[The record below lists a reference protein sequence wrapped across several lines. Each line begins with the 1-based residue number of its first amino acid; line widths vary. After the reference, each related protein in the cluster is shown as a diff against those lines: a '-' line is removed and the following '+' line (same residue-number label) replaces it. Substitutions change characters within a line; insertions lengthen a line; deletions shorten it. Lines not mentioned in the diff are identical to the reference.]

1 MDKSSS
7 CEFCCESRPIVYCK
21 ADSARLCLAC
31 DSRIHSANAL
41 FKRHLRALLC
51 ENCGAH
57 PSSIHC
63 LDHRLFACRRCD
75 RKLHSNNNNHHH
87 HTTTTTIMTTYG
99 GCPSAKEFAVLWGFD
114 LNQLIIPGTHTL
126 DISTQISPWKTT
138 HSIVQTTTNLN
149 PKAQG
154 LTMDVQQDSMDRAL
168 KYFPSPFYQLE
179 NLINSSSGSAI
190 PLHGDPFWHCTSP
203 DQSSELWPQTMQEIG
218 ICEEHSCDDG
228 LKIPEVDLTF
238 QNFDELFSGD
248 QVQNRS
254 FFDDIDTASL
264 SKENDAS
271 PNKLDH
277 NNAKSTEDI
286 LISASDYV
294 QWTFPGNVDDLH
306 SLQQASSCLSLSASM
321 LSAETSFSDY
331 LDSGDLRKFAMKDE
345 PPCISAD
352 VESGHSE
359 VRENAMRRYEEK
371 KDRLYEKR
379 ICYASRKA
387 GADVRKRVKGRFVKA
402 RGLILQKIKDDC
414 REMQKNSSS
423 NYANG
428 TNYDRRNL
436 SPILLELN
444 QQISSAHQAKQTNSE
459 GCDSSQASSVYHP
472 NSSSLPTSVSLSTP
486 SHCAACYEESNATA
500 TENRLYLARLT
511 LEYQQLVDRY
521 GLCLAHLEEATK
533 EGEIL
538 RQENCTL
545 RIVNKDLTKRLS
557 LLTTQASLHQNHRY
571 LSPAFPSLSIINDFR
586 SLCVG
591 GSGRSSSSQYQSRDT
606 SPIVAAAIADGTQRV
621 FVPGESKE
629 ECALE
634 FDVYNQGMF
643 KTELCNKWQ
652 ETGTCP
658 YGDHC
663 QFAHGIGELRPVIR
677 HPRYKTEVCRMVLSG
692 DSCPYGHRCHFRHAL
707 TEQERFWVVN

>member
-1 MDKSSS
+1 MDNSSS

-87 HTTTTTIMTTYG
+87 HKKIMTTYG

-114 LNQLIIPGTHTL
+114 LNQLIIPGIQTL
-126 DISTQISPWKTT
+126 DISTQICPWKTT
-138 HSIVQTTTNLN
+138 HSIVQTTAAYESQTNRDMQYILKQIIDLERFQCTDKNASSSMIGGPLKADESSSKPSMLGLTTEDINQTNLN

-179 NLINSSSGSAI
+179 NLINSSSGSGI

-203 DQSSELWPQTMQEIG
+203 DQSSKLWPQTMQDLG

-238 QNFDELFSGD
+238 QNFDELFYGD

-264 SKENDAS
+264 SKEKDAS

-331 LDSGDLRKFAMKDE
+331 LDSGDSPKFAMKDE

-359 VRENAMRRYEEK
+359 VRENAMRRYKEKK

-387 GADVRKRVKGRFVKA
+387 RADVRKRVKGRFVKA
-402 RGLILQKIKDDC
+402 RGY
-414 REMQKNSSS
+414 ES
-423 NYANG
+423 
-428 TNYDRRNL
+428 
-436 SPILLELN
+436 
-444 QQISSAHQAKQTNSE
+444 
-459 GCDSSQASSVYHP
+459 DSINV
-472 NSSSLPTSVSLSTP
+472 
-486 SHCAACYEESNATA
+486 
-500 TENRLYLARLT
+500 
-511 LEYQQLVDRY
+511 
-521 GLCLAHLEEATK
+521 TK
-533 EGEIL
+533 
-538 RQENCTL
+538 
-545 RIVNKDLTKRLS
+545 S
-557 LLTTQASLHQNHRY
+557 Y
-571 LSPAFPSLSIINDFR
+571 
-586 SLCVG
+586 
-591 GSGRSSSSQYQSRDT
+591 
-606 SPIVAAAIADGTQRV
+606 
-621 FVPGESKE
+621 
-629 ECALE
+629 
-634 FDVYNQGMF
+634 
-643 KTELCNKWQ
+643 
-652 ETGTCP
+652 
-658 YGDHC
+658 
-663 QFAHGIGELRPVIR
+663 
-677 HPRYKTEVCRMVLSG
+677 
-692 DSCPYGHRCHFRHAL
+692 
-707 TEQERFWVVN
+707 